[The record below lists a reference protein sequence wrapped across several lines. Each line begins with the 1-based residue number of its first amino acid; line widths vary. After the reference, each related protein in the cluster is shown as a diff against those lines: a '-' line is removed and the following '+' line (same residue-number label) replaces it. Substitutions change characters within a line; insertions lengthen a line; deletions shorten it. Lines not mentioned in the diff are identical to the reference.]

1 MSIIQ
6 AFAGA
11 FNFAPPQVAA
21 ITNEFSGYSGLHQLD
36 YTNTGG
42 PITSISQHMAPTL
55 GTISIVGTTVNYM
68 SPCYQGGL
76 DGKGNPTHTGSEIDT
91 FSLYFSGPGGT
102 VSVIVTITIDAA

>member
-6 AFAGA
+6 AFAGS
-11 FNFAPPQVAA
+11 FNFATPQVAA
-21 ITNEFSGYSGLHQLD
+21 LTYEFSGYSGLHQLN

-42 PITSISQHMAPTL
+42 PITSISQHIAPTL
-55 GTISIVGTTVNYM
+55 GSISIVGTTVNYM
-68 SPCYQGGL
+68 SPCYQGDPYK
-76 DGKGNPTHTGSEIDT
+76 DGYTHTGSEIDT